1 MSMSSFSSRGKM
13 KIIFESLVLM
23 LVTFMDTIEHVGL
36 LMYESKDPK
45 CKFSPILLGR
55 KVKSYE
61 LQNYLLMFGD

>member
-13 KIIFESLVLM
+13 KISFESLVLM

-45 CKFSPILLGR
+45 CKISPILLGR
-55 KVKSYE
+55 KVISYK